1 MQRFSSPAMA
11 LFLGSIMES
20 RRMVIVVSR
29 YTSFS
34 VIIDHP
40 FIGFLQDFAAAEK
53 PDRFCFTKEAQ

>member
-1 MQRFSSPAMA
+1 
-11 LFLGSIMES
+11 
-20 RRMVIVVSR
+20 MVIVVSR

-40 FIGFLQDFAAAEK
+40 FIGFLQVFAAAEK